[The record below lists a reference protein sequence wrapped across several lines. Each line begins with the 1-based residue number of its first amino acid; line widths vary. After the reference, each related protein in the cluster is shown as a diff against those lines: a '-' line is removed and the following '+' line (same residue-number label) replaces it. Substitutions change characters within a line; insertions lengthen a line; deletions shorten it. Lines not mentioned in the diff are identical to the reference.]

1 MEKQEKCLW
10 KETKE
15 RERER
20 ERIKRVSVLHL
31 LKKYREL

>member
-1 MEKQEKCLW
+1 MYTEKTNEINNGRANERN

-20 ERIKRVSVLHL
+20 NIK
-31 LKKYREL
+31 K